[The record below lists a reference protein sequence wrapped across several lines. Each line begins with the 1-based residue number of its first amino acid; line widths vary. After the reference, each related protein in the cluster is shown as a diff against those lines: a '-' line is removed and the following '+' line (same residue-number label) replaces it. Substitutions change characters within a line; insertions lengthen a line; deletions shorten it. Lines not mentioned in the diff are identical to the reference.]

1 MVEKNLTLQ
10 TLQNQAQFYSFYRKL
25 SFTTRFEPVLINIWY
40 RKKLFLFL
48 HVLLPDES
56 LKNSFPFIFRNENT
70 DTEPEKGWNAEPLAD
85 VIHELIR
92 LFGQL
97 SDAPYTPC
105 PLFSWMRGYW

>member
-25 SFTTRFEPVLINIWY
+25 SFATRFELVLINIWY

-56 LKNSFPFIFRNENT
+56 FFSFPFIFRNENT
-70 DTEPEKGWNAEPLAD
+70 DTEPEKVEMPS
-85 VIHELIR
+85 H
-92 LFGQL
+92 
-97 SDAPYTPC
+97 
-105 PLFSWMRGYW
+105 

>member
-25 SFTTRFEPVLINIWY
+25 SFTTRFELVLINIWY

-70 DTEPEKGWNAEPLAD
+70 DTEAQKVEMPS
-85 VIHELIR
+85 H
-92 LFGQL
+92 
-97 SDAPYTPC
+97 
-105 PLFSWMRGYW
+105 